1 MTAASNN
8 GNNRAASHLL
18 TVRFMLH
25 SAQNMPDETRMI
37 AVPASH
43 RAAAQQHSTRT
54 MK

>member
-1 MTAASNN
+1 MTTTSNN
-8 GNNRAASHLL
+8 GSNRAASPLS
-18 TVRFMLH
+18 VRFMLH

-37 AVPASH
+37 AVPASR